1 MTEQKI
7 ILTLA
12 VDVGQQLLENG
23 AEIYRVEETIRRII
37 EAYDFT
43 DYNVFVFSNGIFADC
58 GEDSED
64 TDTIIRQ
71 VKTGPLH
78 LKKIKELNQLSRD
91 ICSYEVTVPQARESL
106 KRIQGIEPYSD
117 MIQAVGCG
125 VGCAGFIYIIGASPT
140 DCVFGFLI
148 GAFLRTITLLAS
160 RHNISG
166 VLLNVGGS
174 FMITLFSI
182 FVAACVHPV
191 NLDMLIIGGIFALIP
206 GTTFTTGIRD
216 LFNADYLS
224 GWFHLIDALMG
235 AAELAIGVGIAFYF
249 FGNMM

>member
-1 MTEQKI
+1 MTEQKV

-12 VDVGQQLLENG
+12 VDVGQALLENG

-37 EAYDFT
+37 EAYDYT
-43 DYNVFVFSNGIFADC
+43 DYNVFIFSNGIFADC
-58 GEDSED
+58 GEASDE

-91 ICSYEVTVPQARESL
+91 ICSFNVSVPQAREEL
-106 KRIQGIEPYSD
+106 NRCHDIGPYSD
-117 MIQAVGCG
+117 KIQALACG
-125 VGCAGFIYIIGASPT
+125 MGCAGFIYIIGASPI
-140 DCVFGFLI
+140 DCIFGFLI
-148 GAFLRTITLLAS
+148 GAFLRDFTLLAT

-174 FMITLFSI
+174 FLITLFSI
-182 FVAACVHPV
+182 FVVAFVYPV

-249 FGNMM
+249 FGSVL